1 MAWSGVGN
9 ESGQMKTKRALA
21 GFILGASSLAAVL
34 LLAETPS
41 TNPDALLQLTAT
53 TANVTGAPDSVRIEI
68 LRWSTDDERDRVM
81 AAWDLRS
88 SVATPGLDKG
98 AGKQGRGAGKGRGPT
113 SVSSNNMT
121 PEASLARALNET
133 TTVGYLWSSEVAGYA
148 LRYAGKVDAAD
159 GSRRIIL
166 ITRRLGAANQRWNP
180 TFQGTANSYEFSVI
194 ELRLNAKGEGE
205 GRASLV
211 GKVAPDMA
219 AKIMTLEN
227 YDALPTVFNTV
238 RMRAGNA
245 PAKKP

>member
-1 MAWSGVGN
+1 MARPGMGN
-9 ESGQMKTKRALA
+9 ESGQMRRKVTWFVSVAA
-21 GFILGASSLAAVL
+21 ILAAAL
-34 LLAETPS
+34 LFAETPS
-41 TNPDALLQLTAT
+41 TSQNGLLQLTAT
-53 TANVTGAPDSVRIEI
+53 TANVAGAPDPVRIEI

-166 ITRRLGAANQRWNP
+166 ITRRLGAVNQRWNP

-219 AKIMTLEN
+219 AKIVTLEN

>member
-1 MAWSGVGN
+1 
-9 ESGQMKTKRALA
+9 MKTKRAVA
-21 GFILGASSLAAVL
+21 CFILGALSLAAAL

-41 TNPDALLQLTAT
+41 ANPNALMQLTAT
-53 TANVTGAPDSVRIEI
+53 TANVSAPDSVRIEI
-68 LRWSTDDERDRVM
+68 LRWSTDDERDRLM